1 MEAEMEKDSTQ
12 TILETVWQNKDSI
25 QVIGKTEKK
34 IIHSNN

>member
-34 IIHSNN
+34 KKK